1 VKIARSRVTTGA
13 YFDER
18 YSLRL
23 YENRCTSSA
32 QLVQYEALACDY
44 DGTIASDGTVAQPT
58 VEALRRLRGSAKKLV
73 LVTGRRLEDLLRVFA
88 HTELFERIVAE
99 NGGLLYRPATGEY
112 VPLADPPPEKFIGL
126 LRQRGVQPLDLGRV
140 IVATHEPQES
150 VVLQVI
156 RELGLETAAHIQ
168 QGRGND
174 SPAGHQ
180 QSQRT
185 EGGVKGTEAPA
196 REGRGGRRRRK
207 RSCAA
212 RSLRFFGC
220 GCQCLAA
227 LQEHADL
234 VTASA
239 NGAGV
244 VELINEMLE
253 GSLSTS
259 NFDPPNV
266 S

>member
-1 VKIARSRVTTGA
+1 MKTDAPAARS
-13 YFDER
+13 
-18 YSLRL
+18 
-23 YENRCTSSA
+23 
-32 QLVQYEALACDY
+32 LVQYEALACDY
-44 DGTIASDGTVAQPT
+44 DGTLASEGIVAHRT
-58 VEALRRLRGSAKKLV
+58 VEALRKLRGSGRKLI
-73 LVTGRRLEDLLRVFA
+73 LVTGRRLEDLLRIFGHA
-88 HTELFERIVAE
+88 ELFERIVAE

-112 VPLADPPPEKFIGL
+112 VPLADPPPERFIGL

-156 RELGLETAAHIQ
+156 RELGLELQLIFNKGAVMILPPGINKASGLKEALKELKLLPEKVVAVGDAENDHALLDLCGFSAAVA
-168 QGRGND
+168 NAL
-174 SPAGHQ
+174 P
-180 QSQRT
+180 
-185 EGGVKGTEAPA
+185 
-196 REGRGGRRRRK
+196 
-207 RSCAA
+207 
-212 RSLRFFGC
+212 
-220 GCQCLAA
+220 A

-234 VTASA
+234 VTASP

-244 VELINEMLE
+244 VELINGMLE